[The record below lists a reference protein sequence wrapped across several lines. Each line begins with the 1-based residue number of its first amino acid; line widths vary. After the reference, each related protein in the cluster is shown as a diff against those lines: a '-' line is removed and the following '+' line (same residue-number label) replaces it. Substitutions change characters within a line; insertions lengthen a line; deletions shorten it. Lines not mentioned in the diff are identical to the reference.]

1 MDEAVAAMK
10 ILTAEEMGA
19 ADRRSV
25 EAGVPVGTLMQ
36 HAGAA
41 VARLCFRRFAG
52 DGLVVVLA
60 GKGNNGGD
68 GMVAAL
74 RLAEAGRRVR
84 LALLGNA
91 SELKG
96 DAERAWKSAAHLSD
110 DEAVAKM
117 GHPGPART
125 AGVELREV
133 SDEVGLRAAL
143 EGAGLVID
151 AVVGTGFKPP
161 LRGLAAAA
169 QRLLEAS
176 AVPVVAVD
184 LPSGWDAD
192 SMEEKAEGAFRAD
205 AVVTFTAP
213 KLAHVFGHLTA
224 GKTFGPVVVAEIG
237 TPEGAVE
244 SGTRLTW
251 GGSAKAVAETPRAIN
266 GNKGRLGH
274 VLLVGGAFGKAGA
287 PSMASVAAMRAG
299 AGLVTAAVPRE
310 ILATVAAVA
319 PELMLTPLEEQ
330 GSGSRVQG
338 SGFEVGGLALDQLE
352 SEPLKALLKGMTVVG
367 IGPGLGAEGTT
378 PQWVRT
384 FVGRVTLPM
393 VIDADALNAFA
404 GKSELLK
411 EAVKAAGK
419 GRTIVLTPHPG
430 EMARLVGM
438 TVKEV
443 EADRVGLARRF
454 ATEHGVTLVLKGWRT
469 LVAHPDG
476 RVAVNTTGNPSMAKG
491 GSGDI
496 LTGIVSAMLAQYA
509 GSEEPGDVAR
519 AVEAAVFL
527 HGLAGDFACLAQD
540 EHTVL
545 AMDTVGHLWQAF
557 SARAKDAD
565 GLTWISGTALN
576 GVGKVGC

>member
-1 MDEAVAAMK
+1 MRQWLTMK

-25 EAGVPVGTLMQ
+25 EAGVSVGTLMQ

-41 VARLCFRRFAG
+41 VSRFCLRRFSG

-74 RLAEAGRRVR
+74 RLAEAGRTVRVG
-84 LALLGNA
+84 LLGKA
-91 SELKG
+91 EDLKG
-96 DAERAWKSAAHLSD
+96 EAAGAWEALGRASALGESTSQKRD
-110 DEAVAKM
+110 V
-117 GHPGPART
+117 GHPGF
-125 AGVELREV
+125 VEMREIEE
-133 SDEVGLRAAL
+133 DAGLRATL
-143 EGAGLVID
+143 EDAALVID

-161 LRGLAAAA
+161 LRGLAAVA
-169 QRLLEAS
+169 QGLLAESDVA
-176 AVPVVAVD
+176 VVAVD

-192 SMEEKAEGAFRAD
+192 SVEEKAAGAFRAD
-205 AVVTFTAP
+205 AVVTFAAP

-224 GKTFGPVVVAEIG
+224 ATFGPVVVANIG
-237 TPEGAVE
+237 TPEGAIE
-244 SGTRLTW
+244 SATGLTW
-251 GGSAKAVAETPRAIN
+251 GGSSKAIAEAPRAIN

-274 VLLVGGAFGKAGA
+274 VLIVGGAFGKAGA

-310 ILATVAAVA
+310 VLPVVAAVA
-319 PELMLTPLEEQ
+319 PELMLTPLVVE
-330 GSGSRVQG
+330 GS
-338 SGFEVGGLALDQLE
+338 GGLAMEALE
-352 SEPLKALLKGMTVVG
+352 EKPLAALLKGISVVG
-367 IGPGLGAEGTT
+367 IGPGLGQEGST
-378 PQWVRT
+378 PEWVRA
-384 FVGRVTLPM
+384 FVERVTLPM
-393 VIDADALNAFA
+393 VIDADALNALA
-404 GKSELLK
+404 GRTSLIRKR
-411 EAVKAAGK
+411 VDAAGRA
-419 GRTIVLTPHPG
+419 RTIVLTPHPG
-430 EMARLVGM
+430 EMARLVEM
-438 TVKEV
+438 SVKDAEK
-443 EADRVGLARRF
+443 DRVGLARRF

-496 LTGIVSAMLAQYA
+496 LTGIVSAMLAQYP
-509 GSEEPGDVAR
+509 ENVAE

-545 AMDTVGHLWQAF
+545 AMDTVGHLWEAF
-557 SARAKDAD
+557 RARVTDTD
-565 GLTWISGTALN
+565 GFTWIAGTA
-576 GVGKVGC
+576 GGGQ